1 MNGSLITHGTIT
13 EHALSVHSLARRPA
27 CPRIREHGAWSM
39 EQGTREQLT
48 TKLNYRCRF
57 NFRSARKKMSPCAV
71 RV

>member
-27 CPRIREHGAWSM
+27 CPRIREHGTGK
-39 EQGTREQLT
+39 GTRERTT

-57 NFRSARKKMSPCAV
+57 NSRSARKKMSPCAV